1 MAAWA
6 LVALTVV
13 GLAVGCGGGQDTDAA
28 VARANST
35 NLQRLANLYF
45 AFQSEHEWRGPKDE
59 AEYKSYIRAF
69 DATMLARINVDPAA
83 IDALFVSE
91 RDGQPFK
98 IRYGV
103 PGSAMSSSAPVIFE
117 SAGVDGKFQ
126 VGLLNMTQR
135 EVDQAEYDQLWA
147 GKAPAA
153 DAARKY

>member
-1 MAAWA
+1 VAGA
-6 LVALTVV
+6 LIALAVV
-13 GLAVGCGGGQDTDAA
+13 TFAVGCGGGQDPDAA

-59 AEYKSYIRAF
+59 AEFKTYIGAF
-69 DATMLARINVDPAA
+69 DKSKLARINVDPGA
-83 IDALFVSE
+83 IDGLFVCE

-103 PGSAMSSSAPVIFE
+103 PGSAMSSSAPVVFE
-117 SAGVDGKFQ
+117 AKGVDGKFQ

-135 EVDQAEYDQLWA
+135 EVEQAEYDQLWA
-147 GKAPAA
+147 GKAPAPE
-153 DAARKY
+153 AARKY